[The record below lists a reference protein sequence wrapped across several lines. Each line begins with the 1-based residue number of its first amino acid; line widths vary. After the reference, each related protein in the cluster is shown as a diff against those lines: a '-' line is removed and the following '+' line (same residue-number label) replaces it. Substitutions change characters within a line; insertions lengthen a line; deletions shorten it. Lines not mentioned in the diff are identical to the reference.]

1 MGAEDGID
9 RRAFLAA
16 AGVSAV
22 ALTAEAGCAADAV
35 KTATAAAATVRRT
48 RAARVPRTLAQAM
61 RGHVFTRGSPGFS
74 AVSKV
79 YNERFDGVVPQSVAR
94 PIDAADVAAAV
105 QWCVAKGVPLR
116 ARSGGHSYAGYS
128 TLSGG
133 VVLDLS
139 NMRSISVNRRART
152 ATVGAG
158 AQLID
163 VYAGLAAQGATIPA
177 GSCPSV
183 GVSGVTLGG
192 GMGLAARAFGMTLDN
207 VVGLKVV
214 TADGRIRTVNKQSN
228 PDLFWALRG
237 GGGGNFGVVTQF
249 TFNVHPLPSSAA
261 YFNVTWPWSSASDAI
276 EAWQA
281 WAPHTTGKITSIF
294 HINAGG
300 GNSVTANGQYLGP
313 ASALRGLLGPLLSVP
328 GASLAS
334 AFDSGYLEL
343 QKLLA
348 GCSTISFTACHTVGT
363 RPGGTL
369 QRASFQAKSDYI
381 SKPLPAAARSV
392 LINAAEVR
400 NGLPGSGAFL
410 FDAYGGAINHVSPT
424 ATAFV
429 HRNELFCI
437 QYLSYNGGG
446 SWLANAHAAMRPY
459 VSGQAYQNYIDA
471 GLSGWQQA
479 YYGRNYARLK
489 SIRRSVDPHH
499 FFNFPQAI
507 GR

>member
-1 MGAEDGID
+1 MGAEKRID
-9 RRAFLAA
+9 RRAFLVG

-22 ALTAEAGCAADAV
+22 AIAAEAGCGADAV
-35 KTATAAAATVRRT
+35 KTARAAAITARRKT
-48 RAARVPRTLAQAM
+48 PSVPRTLQQAM
-61 RGHVFTRGSPGFS
+61 RGHVFERGSPGFS

-79 YNERFDGVVPQSVAR
+79 YNLRFDGVVPQAVAR
-94 PIDAADVAAAV
+94 PLSAADVQGAV
-105 QWCVAKGVPLR
+105 RWCVAKGVPLR

-128 TLSGG
+128 TLSNG

-139 NMRSISVNRRART
+139 NMRSISVNRRAQT
-152 ATVGAG
+152 ATIGAG

-163 VYAGLAAQGATIPA
+163 VYAGLAARGAALPG

-183 GVSGVTLGG
+183 GISGVTLGG
-192 GMGLAARAFGMTLDN
+192 GMGLSARAFGLTVDN
-207 VVGLKVV
+207 VVGLQVV
-214 TADGRIRTVNKQSN
+214 TADGRIRTVNRQSN

-249 TFNVHPLPSSAA
+249 IFKVHPLPASAA

-276 EAWQA
+276 EAWQS
-281 WAPHTTGKITSIF
+281 WAPHTTGQITSIF

-300 GNSVTANGQYLGP
+300 GNSVTANGQYLGHS
-313 ASALRGLLGPLLSVP
+313 SALPGLLGPLLSVP
-328 GASLAS
+328 GAQLSTAVDKS
-334 AFDSGYLEL
+334 YLSMQL
-343 QKLLA
+343 LLA
-348 GCSTISFTACHTVGT
+348 GCSSIGLTACHTVGT
-363 RPGGTL
+363 RSGGTL
-369 QRASFQAKSDYI
+369 PRESFFAKSDYV

-410 FDAYGGAINHVSPT
+410 FDAYGGAINRVSPS

-446 SWLANAHAAMRPY
+446 GWLANAHAAMRPY

-471 GLSGWQQA
+471 ALGGWQQA
-479 YYGRNYARLK
+479 YYGRNYSRLK
-489 SIRRSVDPHH
+489 SIRRTIDPDH